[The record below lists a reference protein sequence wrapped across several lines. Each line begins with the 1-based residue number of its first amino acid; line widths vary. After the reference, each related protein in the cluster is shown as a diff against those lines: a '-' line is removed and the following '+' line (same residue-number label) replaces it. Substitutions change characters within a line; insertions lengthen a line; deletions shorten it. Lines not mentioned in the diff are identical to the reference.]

1 MPGSRSI
8 LRVRRLVG
16 LACAFAALIT
26 AGPLAAKTTAVSYA
40 QLLVDHVVFRHSEV
54 LAAGI
59 YSVKP
64 GTTEP
69 ALLATASAGAAAN
82 FDLSAPA
89 MSDAHHPSFLA
100 LKNEGCCRVS
110 VSLMDT
116 SAANIGILVLDFKA
130 VDGQPDGTYLEK
142 AAEIRNQLQE
152 IIPKQITLFDP
163 YTKGFDD
170 TDTLAQRINN
180 TLIARHPDINVVAI
194 HLTAPGEKLNRV
206 WGINR
211 PNFLGRPSDEID
223 TDTEKTGR
231 IVMQVIPATHRMEV
245 HMPMLDRKGTLV
257 GTLCTVYFWHD
268 EREAGDLY
276 ARSLGVRD
284 EARLLMPDNR
294 DDLFKP

>member
-1 MPGSRSI
+1 MPGSNPT
-8 LRVRRLVG
+8 LRLTRLIA
-16 LACAFAALIT
+16 LACAFAALVT
-26 AGPLAAKTTAVSYA
+26 AGPLAAATSAVTYA
-40 QLLVDHVVFRHSEV
+40 QLLVDHVIFRHSEV
-54 LAAGI
+54 LAVGI

-64 GTTEP
+64 GTTGQ
-69 ALLATASAGAAAN
+69 ALVATASTGAAAN

-89 MSDAHHPSFLA
+89 MSDTHPTFLA
-100 LKNEGCCRVS
+100 LKDARVGR
-110 VSLMDT
+110 VVLPLVDA
-116 SAANIGILVLDFKA
+116 SAATIGALVLDFKTTN
-130 VDGQPDGTYLEK
+130 GQPEGTYLEN
-142 AAEIRNQLQE
+142 ALEIRNQLQE
-152 IIPKQITLFDP
+152 IIPQQVTLFDP

-180 TLIARHPDINVVAI
+180 MLTARHPDINVVAI

-231 IVMQVIPATHRMEV
+231 VVMQVIPATHRMEV
-245 HMPMLDRKGTLV
+245 HMPMLDRKGALI
-257 GTLCTVYFWHD
+257 GTICTVYFWHD